1 MATGGRRA
9 SDWRSWL
16 RPHEVPPP
24 GTIDA
29 GVWRGRRIKSWPLTG
44 LFVLACVYTLR
55 VASAFLIPLA
65 VGVILYFLLR
75 PPVRA
80 LKEARVSEPLGAA
93 LVLIALVSAVGVGLY
108 ALSWPAAAWIARAP
122 ESLSRV
128 ESKLS
133 PLARRVQRLTRTAEE
148 MQKIAEVG
156 SPGSATPKV
165 QIKEP
170 SFGALFVGGI
180 QSLLAG
186 VVVVLTF
193 VYFLL
198 AEGDALMRRIVG
210 GLPRLKDRERAVVIA
225 HEMERQISAYLF
237 FTTVMNAA
245 FGLLIALVMWG
256 LGMPN
261 PALWGFIAG
270 VTKFIPYLGGVVCA
284 TVLALASMLTFDQLG
299 WALLVPA
306 VFIAIDTLHGSL
318 LLPLLLGRRFTLDPA
333 LLFVGLFF
341 WWFVWGAAGALLAV
355 PILSALRIF
364 CQHVDGLQRL
374 GTVLGGTPV
383 EPDGKAEALVASTA
397 PPV

>member
-1 MATGGRRA
+1 MA
-9 SDWRSWL
+9 
-16 RPHEVPPP
+16 
-24 GTIDA
+24 
-29 GVWRGRRIKSWPLTG
+29 
-44 LFVLACVYTLR
+44 
-55 VASAFLIPLA
+55 
-65 VGVILYFLLR
+65 
-75 PPVRA
+75 
-80 LKEARVSEPLGAA
+80 
-93 LVLIALVSAVGVGLY
+93 
-108 ALSWPAAAWIARAP
+108 
-122 ESLSRV
+122 
-128 ESKLS
+128 
-133 PLARRVQRLTRTAEE
+133 
-148 MQKIAEVG
+148 G
-156 SPGSATPKV
+156 SPASATPKV

-170 SFGALFVGGI
+170 SLGALFVGGI
-180 QSLLAG
+180 RSLLAG

-210 GLPRLKDRERAVVIA
+210 GLPRLKDRKRAVVIA

-256 LGMPN
+256 MGMPN

-284 TVLALASMLTFDQLG
+284 VVLALASMLTFDQLG

-306 VFIAIDTLHGSL
+306 VFIVIDTLHGNL
-318 LLPLLLGRRFTLDPA
+318 VLPLMLGRRFTLDPA

-364 CQHVDGLQRL
+364 CEHVDGLQRFAAVL
-374 GTVLGGTPV
+374 SGTSV
-383 EPDGKAEALVASTA
+383 EPEGHAETLA
-397 PPV
+397 PSAARPSDSAPA